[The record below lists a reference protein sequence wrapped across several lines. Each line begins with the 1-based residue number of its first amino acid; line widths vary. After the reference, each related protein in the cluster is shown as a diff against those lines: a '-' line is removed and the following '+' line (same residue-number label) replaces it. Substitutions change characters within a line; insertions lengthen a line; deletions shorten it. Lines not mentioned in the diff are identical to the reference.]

1 MSAAV
6 WLIREHLAIQMNGSS
21 PSIYAIGTKPKV
33 HIYTWEACKTS
44 PFIGFLVNNLLRLQK
59 YSSNKVSIDSKLI
72 TN

>member
-21 PSIYAIGTKPKV
+21 PTIYAIGTKPKV

-59 YSSNKVSIDSKLI
+59 YSHNKVSI
-72 TN
+72 